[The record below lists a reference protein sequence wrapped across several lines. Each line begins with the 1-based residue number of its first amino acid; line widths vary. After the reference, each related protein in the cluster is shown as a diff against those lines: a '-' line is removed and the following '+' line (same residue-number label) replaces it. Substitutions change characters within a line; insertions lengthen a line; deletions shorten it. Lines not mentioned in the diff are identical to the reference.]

1 MGARPGL
8 AIRLLGGFDV
18 EVDGRAVPAR
28 AWSLRKG
35 ADLVKLLALSPG
47 HRLHREQLMD
57 ALWPDKDPDAAANNL
72 YQAVHAAR
80 NALGR
85 DGQRPWIEVR
95 RGVVSFGSD
104 DVWVDVDA
112 FEAAAT
118 GRDGDR
124 DAAADAL
131 ALYRGDLLPE
141 DRYEEWPTGRR
152 ESLAAAWRRL
162 VREEIVALQAEGRLG
177 DALVHLR
184 DLLAADPADEDA
196 AREVMR
202 LQALAGDRAGAART
216 FETLRVA
223 LEAELGVAPSAATA
237 DLQRQIVEGRLG
249 PPIVARARDNLP
261 TSLTS
266 FVGRDSLARDVRS
279 LLESARLVTLTGTG
293 GTGKTRLAIEVG
305 RSLVPAFADGAWL
318 VELAAVGEPA
328 GVDRAIGDA
337 LGVREPPGRS
347 IRDTIVDHVAASE
360 MLLILDNCEHLV
372 DACAEV
378 AAALLARCPTLR
390 ILATSRQP
398 LRIDG
403 ETVFRVPSL
412 AIADPASEPELEELV
427 TVDAVAL
434 FMDRARAVDP
444 AFALT
449 DANARDVAALCY
461 HLDGLPLAIE
471 LAASRVAQIPVA
483 ELARRLPERFRLL
496 VGGSRT
502 ALTRQQTLK
511 ATLDWS
517 YDLLSPELQRVLD
530 RVSIFAAGATVG
542 AAEAVCALPP
552 VEREAVL
559 PILGELADQS
569 LLILDTSGPQ
579 ARYRELETVREYG
592 RERLRERGEAG
603 DLAAAHT
610 RWAIGLTD
618 AAATGRA
625 GEAWPEAFRRV
636 ASELDDLRAALERS
650 IASEPQSALEL
661 AANLWAYWLWD
672 GHLVEGR
679 SWLEAAL
686 AAVPDRTSLR
696 ARALVGLCALAGRA
710 GDTLEHA
717 RRGTEAVEI
726 ARELGDAGS
735 LAWAHQALGIA
746 HWASDHD
753 DLALTEF
760 EAAAEA
766 GRAGFPAGEAAA
778 LHALA
783 AVRWTIGDRAAARSA
798 LEQALAATASL
809 PGTSPFVPPAIDI
822 AFEVLRPDPVTGVP
836 WLAMEENATGF
847 RETPPATTLGYVL
860 ATRGTM
866 ARVEGDPDAARRDF
880 ATALELFQGR
890 ADQRGAATLEVRLG
904 TLARDA
910 GQLDAAREHL
920 GAALAIRTDL
930 ADARGVSLTQALL
943 GDLEVVCGN
952 FEAGERLLGRSLEAA
967 RARADRWNIGAAL
980 SYLVTLALA
989 RGNVDAARRLLDE
1002 SLVVSRPTGRVRHV
1016 AWIHVRR
1023 AAIERQAGADPAP
1036 HAAQAAAIF
1045 EQLGDQSM
1053 AAAARGLGRAR

>member
-18 EVDGRAVPAR
+18 EVAGRAVPAR

-35 ADLVKLLALSPG
+35 ADLVKILALTPG
-47 HRLHREQLMD
+47 HRLHREQLME

-85 DGQRPWIEVR
+85 EGPHPWIEVR
-95 RGVVSFGSD
+95 AGLVAFAGD
-104 DVWVDVDA
+104 DLWVDVEA
-112 FEAAAT
+112 FEAAAAT
-118 GRDGDR
+118 PDGDR
-124 DAAADAL
+124 QASAVAL
-131 ALYRGDLLPE
+131 ALYRGELLPE
-141 DRYEEWPTGRR
+141 DRYEEWPVAQR
-152 ESLAAAWRRL
+152 EALAATWRRL
-162 VREEIVALQAEGRLG
+162 ARDEAAALQGQGRLG
-177 DALVHLR
+177 EALVHLR
-184 DLLAADPADEDA
+184 GLLAADSADEDA

-216 FETLRVA
+216 FEALRAA
-223 LEAELGVAPSAATA
+223 LEAELGVSPSAPTT
-237 DLQRQIVEGRLG
+237 DLHREIVEGRLG
-249 PPIVARARDNLP
+249 PPIVAAARDNLP
-261 TSLTS
+261 VALTS
-266 FVGRDSLARDVRS
+266 FIGRESLASDVRS

-293 GTGKTRLAIEVG
+293 GTGKTRLAVEVG

-328 GVDRAIGDA
+328 GVNRAVGDA
-337 LGVREPPGRS
+337 LGVREPPGQTL
-347 IRDTIVDHVAASE
+347 RDAIVDQVAARE
-360 MLLILDNCEHLV
+360 MLLIVDNCEHLIE
-372 DACAEV
+372 ACAELV
-378 AAALLARCPTLR
+378 ATLLTRCPSLR
-390 ILATSRQP
+390 VLATSRQP

-412 AIADPASEPELEELV
+412 AIIDPSGDADVAELAS
-427 TVDAVAL
+427 VDAVAL

-449 DANARDVAALCY
+449 EANARDVAELCY

-496 VGGSRT
+496 VGGNRA

-530 RVSIFAAGATVG
+530 RISIFASGATVG

-552 VEREAVL
+552 IDRAAIL
-559 PILGELADQS
+559 PILGELAEQS
-569 LLILDTSGPQ
+569 LLILDTSGPE

-592 RERLRERGEAG
+592 RERLLDRAETG
-603 DLAAAHT
+603 DLGTAHT
-610 RWAIGLTD
+610 RWAIALTE

-650 IASEPQSALEL
+650 IASEPESALQL
-661 AANLWAYWLWD
+661 ATNLWAYWLWD

-686 AAVPDRTSLR
+686 AAVPARTSLR

-710 GDTLEHA
+710 GDTTEHA

-735 LAWAHQALGIA
+735 LVWALQALGIA
-746 HWASDHD
+746 YWASDHD
-753 DLALTEF
+753 DLAVTEF

-798 LEQALAATASL
+798 LELALAATAAL
-809 PGTSPFVPPAIDI
+809 PGTSEFVPPAIDI
-822 AFEVLRPDPVTGVP
+822 AFEVVRPDPVTALP

-866 ARVEGDPDAARRDF
+866 ARLEGDPEAARRDF
-880 ATALELFQGR
+880 TAALELFRSR
-890 ADQRGAATLEVRLG
+890 ADQRGTATIEARLG
-904 TLARDA
+904 TLDRDSGA
-910 GQLDAAREHL
+910 LDAARDHL
-920 GAALAIRTDL
+920 GAALAIRTEL
-930 ADARGVSLTQALL
+930 ADARGVSVTQALL
-943 GDLEVVCGN
+943 GDLDVLSGN
-952 FEAGERLLGRSLEAA
+952 LDDGERLLRRSLEAA
-967 RARADRWNIGAAL
+967 RARADRWNIAAAL
-980 SYLVTLALA
+980 SYLVSLSLA
-989 RGNVDAARRLLDE
+989 RGDLEDARQLLDDA
-1002 SLVVSRPTGRVRHV
+1002 LAVSRPTGRVRHG
-1016 AWIHVRR
+1016 AWIHFRR
-1023 AAIERQAGADPAP
+1023 AAIERHAGADPAP
-1036 HAAQAAAIF
+1036 HAAAAAAIF
-1045 EQLGDQSM
+1045 KQLGDLGM
-1053 AAAARGLGRAR
+1053 AAAARDLGRPD